1 MARLVSLREQQ
12 KQLTRQRLLESA
24 LEVFSSKGY
33 VNTTVDD
40 LVASAGAS
48 RATFY
53 LHFSS
58 KLDILLKVS
67 AIAAKNTPA
76 LYAALDKALAD
87 GSRAA
92 LEAAIDGIMSWFE
105 AHSGLLQACAEAAM
119 DTPDLSRKARY
130 LIDEFFNAMPCV
142 RSTWPPSLAEQL
154 RLRLYLFV
162 QQFERFFQNHAASGK
177 WDFPRDALISVLA
190 DIWSVSFF
198 PPASSTEPV
207 RKSDRRRPR
216 APSS

>member
-58 KLDILLKVS
+58 KIDILVKAS
-67 AIAAKNTPA
+67 TIATEDTPA
-76 LYAALDKALAD
+76 LYAALDEALAD

-105 AHSGLLQACAEAAM
+105 AHNGLMQAWVEAAM
-119 DTPDLSRKARY
+119 ESPDLRRKDRY
-130 LIDEFFNAMPCV
+130 LLDKFFDAMPYV
-142 RSTWPPSLAEQL
+142 RSTWPPSREEQA

-162 QQFERFFQNHAASGK
+162 QQFERFFQNHAATGK
-177 WDFPRDALISVLA
+177 WDFPRDVLIGVLA
-190 DIWSVSFF
+190 DLWSVGFF
-198 PPASSTEPV
+198 PPASSAEPA
-207 RKSDRRRPR
+207 RKSARRRLR